1 VIPGR
6 KGILVAL
13 ALVLIFSMVMFGCAR
28 TQERELDVVTAEPST
43 TEPTATTEPEPKVV
57 DVQPDKTAS
66 VSQEPAPAIQS
77 APAFD
82 VSLMTDIFFAYD
94 KSDLTMESRDRLSA
108 NAKLLKSWK
117 VSIIIE
123 GHCDERGTNEYNLGL
138 GERRANAAKNYL
150 VSLGVDP
157 AKIKTI
163 SYGEERPFARGH
175 SEDAWK
181 LNRRAHF
188 SLP

>member
-13 ALVLIFSMVMFGCAR
+13 ALVLILSMAMFGCAR
-28 TQERELDVVTAEPST
+28 TQELDVVTAEPS
-43 TEPTATTEPEPKVV
+43 A
-57 DVQPDKTAS
+57 
-66 VSQEPAPAIQS
+66 QEPAAAPEPVVVERQPEPA
-77 APAFD
+77 APMAQPEPVIMGTPEFD
-82 VSLMTDIFFAYD
+82 VSMMTDVFFAYD
-94 KSDLTMESRDRLSA
+94 RYDLTMESRDRLAA

-117 VSIIIE
+117 SNIVIE

-138 GERRANAAKNYL
+138 GERRANAVKSYL
-150 VSLGVDP
+150 ISFGVD
-157 AKIKTI
+157 ASKIKTI

-175 SEDAWK
+175 NEDAWK

>member
-1 VIPGR
+1 VIPGK

-13 ALVLIFSMVMFGCAR
+13 VLVFVFSMFMFGCAR
-28 TQERELDVVTAEPST
+28 TQEKEDLEVIRAEPT
-43 TEPTATTEPEPKVV
+43 MQQPEAMEPAVQDVKPEEKPAMMQEPEPTIMGT
-57 DVQPDKTAS
+57 PD
-66 VSQEPAPAIQS
+66 
-77 APAFD
+77 FD

-94 KSDLTMESRDRLSA
+94 RSDLTMESRDRLA
-108 NAKLLKSWK
+108 ADAKLLKAWK
-117 VSIIIE
+117 ASIIIE

-150 VSLGVDP
+150 VSLGVD
-157 AKIKTI
+157 ASKIKTI

-188 SLP
+188 ALP

>member
-1 VIPGR
+1 MIAGR

-13 ALVLIFSMVMFGCAR
+13 ALVLIFSMAMFGCAR
-28 TQERELDVVTAEPST
+28 TQELDVVYAEPPA
-43 TEPTATTEPEPKVV
+43 EEPAAPMVVERQPEPAAPTAQPEPVIMGT
-57 DVQPDKTAS
+57 PD
-66 VSQEPAPAIQS
+66 
-77 APAFD
+77 FD
-82 VSLMTDIFFAYD
+82 VSMMTDVFFAFDRY
-94 KSDLTMESRDRLSA
+94 DLTMESRDRLAA

-117 VSIIIE
+117 SNIVIE

-138 GERRANAAKNYL
+138 GERRANAVKSYL
-150 VSLGVDP
+150 ISLGVD
-157 AKIKTI
+157 ASKIKTI

-175 SEDAWK
+175 NEDAWK